1 MQIKSIILSLL
12 IFAALPCFAGVYAD
26 LEFGDSR
33 ETVQR
38 KLKSSDMVEQTMPDT
53 YISRT
58 GLNGIFK
65 CKAQLAG
72 LTYHLYFDWND
83 DGNLDEITLRSNK
96 LEQADYRTSLYQAW
110 KEAGKLFTQ
119 VYKAPA
125 QNAGFPNKDA
135 LGDSSIMMSHI
146 WHKGPNESIL
156 MGTGMNQTNCF
167 LAIRFVNR
175 HVKPARTVTRKFGPR
190 R

>member
-1 MQIKSIILSLL
+1 MIKFTFCSLL
-12 IFAALPCFAGVYAD
+12 ALLALAGSSFAGVYAN

-65 CKAQLAG
+65 CKTQLAG

-83 DGNLDEITLRSNK
+83 HGNLDEITLRSNK
-96 LEQADYRTSLYQAW
+96 LEQTDYSTSLYQAW

-119 VYKAPA
+119 VYNAPA
-125 QNAGFPNKDA
+125 QDADFPKKNALAK
-135 LGDSSIMMSHI
+135 SSMMMSHI
-146 WHKGPNESIL
+146 WHKGSNESIL
-156 MGTGMNQTNCF
+156 MGTGKDQTNYF

-175 HVKPARTVTRKFGPR
+175 HVEPVRTVTKKAHP
-190 R
+190 